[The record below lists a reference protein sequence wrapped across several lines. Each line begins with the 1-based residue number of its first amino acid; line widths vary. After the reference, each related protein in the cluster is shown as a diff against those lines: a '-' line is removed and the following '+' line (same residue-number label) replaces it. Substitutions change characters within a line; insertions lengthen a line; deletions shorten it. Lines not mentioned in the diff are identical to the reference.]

1 MEDGEIRSCWQ
12 LLFPVQVIHF
22 HGNQLKEAQSFSFSS
37 NNVYLHVEETLFSKH
52 WITTSSS
59 AQLSIKESPPGI
71 LTHQPS
77 VMLLLATKQTREPLL
92 ATQVKTN
99 AAKPTVVK

>member
-1 MEDGEIRSCWQ
+1 MEDGEIRFCWL
-12 LLFPVQVIHF
+12 LLFPVRVIHF
-22 HGNQLKEAQSFSFSS
+22 HGNQFKEAQRFSFIPNSF
-37 NNVYLHVEETLFSKH
+37 YLHAEETIFSKH
-52 WITTSSS
+52 WMTTSSS